1 MRRLAALL
9 LSALSLA
16 ACAPHAAEVRPNAL
30 EQISPTLGLDV
41 AAARQAAI
49 SFVEAYARAD
59 EDGAAALR
67 TFAGTPKMLRW
78 AEWVGVQAEQFPG
91 EIIGRADVERVAFV
105 GFLRIP
111 AADALG
117 AHVDLDATV
126 SLTFVP
132 EEGEPARRVRVFRGP
147 VALFRRDLA
156 DWGVLNAIRDGL
168 SMDDEIHLVDQRASA
183 RGVSVELDS
192 VFTFA
197 PEWSVNLVI
206 SNGTRRRLAL
216 FPPDAAIV
224 DRAGGRVDGLA
235 GTPNLRR
242 IPAGTRRMAAI
253 VTFPALGS
261 VRGRTLVLP
270 VRLGGGREVRFEFP
284 LGRLLRLS
292 GDPSPS
298 PSPG

>member
-1 MRRLAALL
+1 MRRLPALL
-9 LSALSLA
+9 VCAA
-16 ACAPHAAEVRPNAL
+16 VACAAPTSEVRPNAL

-49 SFVEAYARAD
+49 SFVQAYARAD

-67 TFAGTPKMLRW
+67 ALAGTPAMLRW

-105 GFLRIP
+105 GFLRIE

-126 SLTFVP
+126 SLTFAP

-147 VALFRRDLA
+147 VALFRRDLG
-156 DWGVLNAIRDGL
+156 DWGVLNAFRDGL

-183 RGVSVELDS
+183 RGVAVELDS
-192 VFTFA
+192 VFTFR
-197 PEWSVNLVI
+197 PEWSVNLVL
-206 SNGTRRRLAL
+206 SNATRRRITL

-224 DRAGGRVDGLA
+224 DREGGRVAGLA
-235 GTPNLRR
+235 GTPNLRG
-242 IPAGTRRMAAI
+242 IPPGTRGMPGI
-253 VTFPALGS
+253 LTFPALPS

-270 VRLGGGREVRFEFP
+270 VRVGRDREVRFEFP
-284 LGRLLRLS
+284 LGRLLRPS
-292 GDPSPS
+292 GDPTAS